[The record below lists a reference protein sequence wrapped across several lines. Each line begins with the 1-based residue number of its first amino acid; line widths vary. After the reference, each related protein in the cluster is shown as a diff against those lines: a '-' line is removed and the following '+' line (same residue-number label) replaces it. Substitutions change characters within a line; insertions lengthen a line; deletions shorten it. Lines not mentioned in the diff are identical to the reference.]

1 MRLAQQNV
9 FHVCSTVKCSLPAHP
24 FRARVCD
31 SLHCTANL
39 MPDEKTHNGYSIIFG
54 NMLQHQVRL
63 ATMETTLKFAPP
75 RVTLKARE
83 QAAGKLTHY
92 QPNLEYVNKT
102 YSTVEQLKTRTVPE
116 KNSFHG
122 PPKTAHLAAMF
133 SRNKAR
139 ARQAGAD
146 RTHAQRI
153 AKMQKAMALDD
164 RTVHPLVTPIAIVL
178 PPSSPTGG
186 RFHSNASPFMFN
198 TSGEGGASATLG
210 LGSTATGHQSA
221 RPSAR
226 GVGGSIGTVDA
237 KGHATTPR
245 RPPLESAR
253 PAASPPLSSRP
264 GTARPS
270 TARPGTTASNH
281 HDASTYSGRFHG
293 QAAEAAREMI
303 RELGAKNAL
312 RAHMIKRPQS
322 AMAGAGANATATL
335 SARGGTSLG
344 MHGAG
349 AGAEHGTAFDTREYE
364 RLMQE
369 ARAMR
374 AAEMAPHAASGAK
387 AVTPVRP
394 MTAKAAVGGGAAAS
408 VRARLG
414 GVANGTAPLT
424 PGRGRVAQSTTA
436 ASATANANA
445 PLNSFAFQGKIAR
458 PSSAAFAPAYKAG
471 LQAKLSPRTHEKSGE
486 SATSPR
492 RRAGAGPSS
501 PVPVTVGGAG
511 AVTAALKEATTPV
524 TPELMAAVRALSAS
538 IEQYVGRTAAAASS
552 SSSAVGNPYVEL
564 KKRVVDV
571 IVDHRIYKSAHIVL
585 LFQVCRRYAELD
597 QAIVAQVVRELEEEL
612 AIVAAA
618 STGTGA
624 ATTTAST
631 TAAVNADAAPPAA
644 TSSA

>member
-1 MRLAQQNV
+1 
-9 FHVCSTVKCSLPAHP
+9 
-24 FRARVCD
+24 
-31 SLHCTANL
+31 
-39 MPDEKTHNGYSIIFG
+39 MPDEKNHNGYSIIFG

-83 QAAGKLTHY
+83 QAAGKVTHA
-92 QPNLEYVNKT
+92 QPNLEFVNKT
-102 YSTVEQLKTRTVPE
+102 YSTVEQLKTRSAPE

-122 PPKTAHLAAMF
+122 PPKTAHLAALF

-139 ARQAGAD
+139 ARERGVD

-164 RTVHPLVTPIAIVL
+164 RTVRPLVTPIAIVL
-178 PPSSPTGG
+178 PPSSPTAG
-186 RFHSNASPFMFN
+186 RFLSSASPFMFN
-198 TSGEGGASATLG
+198 TSGEGGS
-210 LGSTATGHQSA
+210 TGHQSA

-245 RPPLESAR
+245 RPLESAR
-253 PAASPPLSSRP
+253 AAASPPLSSRP
-264 GTARPS
+264 GTGRPS
-270 TARPGTTASNH
+270 TARPGTATH
-281 HDASTYSGRFHG
+281 HDGGAPSSYSGRFHG

-312 RAHMIKRPQS
+312 RAHMVKRPQS
-322 AMAGAGANATATL
+322 AMAGAATATL
-335 SARGGTSLG
+335 SARGGTSAG
-344 MHGAG
+344 MHATIGHGTG
-349 AGAEHGTAFDTREYE
+349 AGAEHATAFDTREYE

-374 AAEMAPHAASGAK
+374 AAEMAPKAA
-387 AVTPVRP
+387 TPVRP
-394 MTAKAAVGGGAAAS
+394 MTAKAAAGGAAAS

-414 GVANGTAPLT
+414 GVGAGSGTVPLT
-424 PGRGRVAQSTTA
+424 PGRDGVAHTSSVA
-436 ASATANANA
+436 AGANTNA

-458 PSSAAFAPAYKAG
+458 PSSAAFAPTYKAS
-471 LQAKLSPRTHEKSGE
+471 LLAKLSPRTHEKSGE
-486 SATSPR
+486 SASASASSPR

-511 AVTAALKEATTPV
+511 AVTAALAAAGSTPV
-524 TPELMAAVRALSAS
+524 TPELVAAVRALSAS
-538 IEQYVGRTAAAASS
+538 IEQYIGRNAAAASASS
-552 SSSAVGNPYVEL
+552 SSSSTVAAAGGNPYVEL

-571 IVDHRIYKSAHIVL
+571 IVDHRIYKAAHIVL

-618 STGTGA
+618 SSAPAMT
-624 ATTTAST
+624 ATTAT
-631 TAAVNADAAPPAA
+631 TAAAAVPAA